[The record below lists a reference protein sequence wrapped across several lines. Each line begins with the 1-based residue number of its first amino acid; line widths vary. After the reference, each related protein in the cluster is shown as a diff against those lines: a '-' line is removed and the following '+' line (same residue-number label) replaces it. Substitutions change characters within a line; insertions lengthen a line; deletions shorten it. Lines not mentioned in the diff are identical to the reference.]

1 MKYVFWG
8 IVTLVVLGVVVVGG
22 GAYWLANVEVDFKDP
37 QMVGK
42 FTETFA
48 KNCVATYK
56 QQLTKEGAAP
66 TEEQLIAA
74 EAACKCAR
82 DPVIAALAK
91 RPVMTVSE
99 LAGTMAADPEISAI
113 TKACSEAAGI
123 ANPK

>member
-8 IVTLVVLGVVVVGG
+8 LIGLVVLGVVVVGG

-42 FTETFA
+42 FTETYA
-48 KNCVATYK
+48 KNCVATYERHLSK
-56 QQLTKEGAAP
+56 AGTTP
-66 TEEQLIAA
+66 TEEQLTAA

-99 LAGTMAADPEISAI
+99 LAGTMSTDPEIIAI
-113 TKACSEAAGI
+113 TKSCSEAAGI
-123 ANPK
+123 AAPQ

>member
-8 IVTLVVLGVVVVGG
+8 LVGLVVLGVVAFVGG
-22 GAYWLANVEVDFKDP
+22 GYWVANVKVDFKDP

-56 QQLTKEGAAP
+56 QRLTKAGSTP
-66 TEEQLIAA
+66 TDEQLIAG

-82 DPVIAALAK
+82 DPVVAALAK

-99 LAGTMAADPEISAI
+99 LASTMSSDPEITAI

-123 ANPK
+123 PNPQ

>member
-1 MKYVFWG
+1 MKVVFWG
-8 IVTLVVLGVVVVGG
+8 IVVLVVLGVVVVGG

-42 FTETFA
+42 FTETFT
-48 KNCVATYK
+48 KNCVSTYK
-56 QQLTKEGAAP
+56 QQLTKAGTAP

-82 DPVIAALAK
+82 DPVVAALAK

-99 LAGTMAADPEISAI
+99 LAGTMSTDPEITAI
-113 TKACSEAAGI
+113 TKSCSEAAGI
-123 ANPK
+123 VNPQ

>member
-8 IVTLVVLGVVVVGG
+8 LVGLIVLGVVVVGG
-22 GAYWLANVEVDFKDP
+22 GAYWLANMKVDFKDP

-42 FTETFA
+42 FTETFT
-48 KNCVATYK
+48 KNCVATYQK
-56 QQLTKEGAAP
+56 QLTKAGATP
-66 TEEQLIAA
+66 TAEQLVGA

-99 LAGTMAADPEISAI
+99 LAGTMSNDPEIIAI
-113 TKACSEAAGI
+113 TKSCSEAAGI
-123 ANPK
+123 AAPQ

>member
-22 GAYWLANVEVDFKDP
+22 GAYWLANIEVDFKDP
-37 QMVGK
+37 QMVSK
-42 FTETFA
+42 FTETYS
-48 KNCVATYK
+48 KNCVATYQK
-56 QQLTKEGAAP
+56 QLTKAGTPP
-66 TEEQLIAA
+66 TEEQLTGA

-99 LAGTMAADPEISAI
+99 LAVTMASDPEILAI
-113 TKACSEAAGI
+113 TKSCSEAAGI
-123 ANPK
+123 AAPQ

>member
-8 IVTLVVLGVVVVGG
+8 LVGLIVLGVVVVGG
-22 GAYWLANVEVDFKDP
+22 GAYWLANMKVDFKDP

-42 FTETFA
+42 FTETFT
-48 KNCVATYK
+48 KNCVATYQK
-56 QQLTKEGAAP
+56 QLTKAGATP
-66 TEEQLIAA
+66 TAEQLVGA

-99 LAGTMAADPEISAI
+99 LAGTMSNDPEITAI
-113 TKACSEAAGI
+113 TKSCSEAAGI
-123 ANPK
+123 AAPL